1 MKILITGKSGY
12 IAQSLY
18 KDLKDTYEITLV
30 GRADFNLVDRYSTDD
45 YFKDKFFDVVIHT
58 AIVGGSRLTP
68 DEEDTIDTNLQMYYN
83 LVHNKEHFGKFIHF
97 GSGTELYARTTPY
110 GLSKH
115 VINESI
121 STKDNFYNIRIF
133 AVFNEDELNT
143 RFIKA
148 SLERYLKGTAMEIH
162 QDRYLDFFYMKD
174 LVTLVDHYIKND
186 NLPKSIDC
194 TYDRSYSL
202 IEIANYIN
210 TLDNHQSNI
219 EVNREG
225 FNQDYVGNFQNLSID
240 FVGLQEG
247 IREVYNTLKN

>member
-1 MKILITGKSGY
+1 MKVLITGKSGY

-18 KDLKDTYEITLV
+18 KALKDTYEITLV
-30 GRADFNLVDRYSTDD
+30 GRADFDLVDRYSTDG

-58 AIVGGSRLTP
+58 AVVGGSRLAP
-68 DEEDTIDTNLQMYYN
+68 DDEHTIDTNLQMYYN
-83 LVHNKEHFGKFIHF
+83 LVHNKDHFGKFIHF
-97 GSGTELYARTTPY
+97 GSGAELPVQTTPY

-115 VINESI
+115 VINQSI

-133 AVFNEDELNT
+133 AVFNEEELNT

-148 SLERYLKGTAMEIH
+148 NLQKYLTGTTMEIH
-162 QDRYLDFFYMKD
+162 QDKYMDFFYMKD
-174 LVTLVDHYIKND
+174 LVKLVDHYITNN

-194 TYDRSYSL
+194 TYNKSYTL
-202 IEIANYIN
+202 TEIANYIN
-210 TLDNHQSNI
+210 TLGNHQSHI
-219 EVNREG
+219 EVKNEG
-225 FNQDYVGNFQNLSID
+225 LAQNYVGNFKNLSID